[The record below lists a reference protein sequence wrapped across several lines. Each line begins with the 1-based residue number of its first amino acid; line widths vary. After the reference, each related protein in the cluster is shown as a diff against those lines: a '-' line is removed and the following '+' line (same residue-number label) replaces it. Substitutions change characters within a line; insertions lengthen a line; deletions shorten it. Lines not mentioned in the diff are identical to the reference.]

1 MDRRFQMK
9 YVRELRALVGTRP
22 LILVGAV
29 VIISDQRGAML
40 MERRRHPL
48 GKWGLPGGLME
59 LGESAEETARRE
71 VREETGL
78 TVGDLNLEGVYSG
91 PGQYLQAANGDEI
104 HCVTIAYS
112 SRHISGALQT
122 DPSESLGFS
131 WIHPSDHFDEIASN
145 YRCIVGDYLAD

>member
-1 MDRRFQMK
+1 MS

-29 VIISDQRGAML
+29 VIIPDERGAML
-40 MERRRHPL
+40 MERRRHPP
-48 GKWGLPGGLME
+48 GRWGLPGGLME

-78 TVGDLNLEGVYSG
+78 TVGALKLEGVYSG

-112 SRHISGALQT
+112 SRDISGALQT
-122 DPSESLGFS
+122 DPSESLGFA
-131 WIHPSDHFDEIASN
+131 WIYPRDHFDNIAGN
-145 YRCIVGDYLAD
+145 YRRIVEDYLAV